1 ITLQLWKGD
10 FIRNKLVIM
19 CFLSVTIITIGYGE
33 YLTTLEQEKLIEQ
46 KESKIF
52 PFVSNFETDLFDTI
66 SLLEITAKESSVTN
80 IPFSDQIDPIFHG
93 IREDSDIE
101 KRTIANAILLN
112 KENLDAV
119 FFTMPNGDMY
129 LVEPYQY
136 QADLATNNFAH
147 RDWYIGVTSAKS
159 TYTSEVFQPQG
170 KKEITV
176 AIVTPVKSESSE
188 IIGIWGGLVNLASWE
203 KRFNEINFVEN
214 AKTII
219 VDHKG
224 NRVIDSEHPSL
235 DTIESHL
242 YLQSVRNALAQ
253 NSGIMVET
261 VDGVRSLVVYTPI
274 TVGTHTWAAI
284 ITEPH
289 DQAFSAIN
297 FIRLLYI
304 GIVVSIAGVMATW
317 FLLPKK
323 LSTTKEWWFL
333 PQKISQIEQ
342 DVVESQPA
350 IRSALNKKVYFVII
364 PLLLSSTLGVGLM
377 QNQHPDETTNLKGS
391 FLIQNLRGDT
401 VDTWINWKIPKG
413 DTFHIHVVNSP
424 EVTTERMQTIS
435 DAIYSKESVIIDDSL
450 LHKGSPGST
459 STYYKGWFG
468 AIESVSGINTRFAIP
483 IALHTTITD
492 KGEGHITIRLTKL
505 QNSDG
510 YSAYTKSFVDDEN
523 HQILKSVITVY
534 DVDSLS
540 DDQLATIM
548 RHELGHGLGLAHS
561 TAPEDLMAPE
571 ITTPYPYIS
580 ECDIAA
586 LVGLYNGNQNS
597 QVVCEK

>member
-1 ITLQLWKGD
+1 M
-10 FIRNKLVIM
+10 V
-19 CFLSVTIITIGYGE
+19 ITIGYGE
-33 YLTTLEQEKLIEQ
+33 YLTSLEQEKIVDI
-46 KESKIF
+46 KESKVF
-52 PFVSNFETDLFDTI
+52 PLVSNFETDLFDTI
-66 SLLEITAKESSVTN
+66 SLLEITAKESSVLN
-80 IPFSDQIDPIFHG
+80 IPFSDQISPTFHG
-93 IREDSDIE
+93 IMEEQDLE
-101 KRTIANAILLN
+101 KRTIAKTILLN

-119 FFTMPNGDMY
+119 FFTMPNGYMY

-136 QADLATNNFAH
+136 QADLVTNNFAH
-147 RDWYIGVTSAKS
+147 RDWYIGVTNTKS
-159 TYTSEVFQPQG
+159 TYISEVFQPQG
-170 KKEITV
+170 KKEITI

-188 IIGIWGGLVNLASWE
+188 IIGIWGGLVNLGSWE
-203 KRFNEINFVEN
+203 KRFNEIDFVKDAN
-214 AKTII
+214 AII

-224 NRVIDSEHPSL
+224 NRVIDSKQSSFNV
-235 DTIESHL
+235 IESHL
-242 YLQSVRNALAQ
+242 YLQSVRNALAE

-261 VDGVRSLVVYTPI
+261 VNGVKSLVVYTPI

-284 ITEPH
+284 ITEPY
-289 DQAFSAIN
+289 DQAFSTIN

-304 GIVVSIAGVMATW
+304 GIIVSIAGVMAVW

-323 LSTTKEWWFL
+323 LSSAKEWWFL
-333 PQKISQIEQ
+333 PNKISQIEQ
-342 DVVESQPA
+342 DAVESLPLV
-350 IRSALNKKVYFVII
+350 RSVLNKKAYFVII
-364 PLLLSSTLGVGLM
+364 PLLLTSTLGVGLM
-377 QNQHPDETTNLKGS
+377 QSQHVDETATNLKGS

-401 VDTWINWKIPKG
+401 VDTWVNWKISKG

-424 EVTTERMQTIS
+424 EVTSERMQVIS

-450 LHKGSPGST
+450 LHKGLPGST

-468 AIESVSGINTRFAIP
+468 AIESVSGINTKFAIP

-492 KGEGHITIRLTKL
+492 KGEGHITIRLTEL

-510 YSAYTKSFVDDEN
+510 YSGYTKSFVDDEN

-534 DVDSLS
+534 DVENLS
-540 DDQLATIM
+540 GDQLATII

-571 ITTPYPYIS
+571 ITTSYPYIS
-580 ECDIAA
+580 ECDIVA
-586 LVGLYNGNQNS
+586 LADLYNGNQNS